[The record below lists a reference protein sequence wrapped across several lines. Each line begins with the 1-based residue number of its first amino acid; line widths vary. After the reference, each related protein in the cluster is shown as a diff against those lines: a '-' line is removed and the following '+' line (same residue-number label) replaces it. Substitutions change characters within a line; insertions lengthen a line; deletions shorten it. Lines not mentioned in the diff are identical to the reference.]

1 MSRGPKG
8 LSKQKNVNRPQQY
21 GAGTAKTFQNNKNHK
36 RSVSD
41 GGIFNNIGLKAKAMQ
56 VIGGLKDFT
65 GVTGPA
71 YVNTQQQI
79 PTKDK
84 SIQNSQ
90 KSFEMRIN
98 EMRSANGLPTHDL
111 SSSDKL
117 KSKPHVSQ
125 NTRYLQQNMMILEE
139 GDDEREDRTNTHNT
153 IISQES

>member
-21 GAGTAKTFQNNKNHK
+21 GAGTSKTFQNNKNHK

-71 YVNTQQQI
+71 YVNTQQ
-79 PTKDK
+79 
-84 SIQNSQ
+84 
-90 KSFEMRIN
+90 
-98 EMRSANGLPTHDL
+98 
-111 SSSDKL
+111 
-117 KSKPHVSQ
+117 
-125 NTRYLQQNMMILEE
+125 
-139 GDDEREDRTNTHNT
+139 
-153 IISQES
+153 